1 MKPPTEADWQSEPWN
16 QEIPYAYDHFF
27 GRSLEEAFAL
37 FVENAMYH
45 EEDMVWMP
53 RPCFRF
59 YVLAYTN
66 YLMSE
71 SSRGDCDGANCFF
84 GLVEC
89 RKDDIR
95 GSSELVIGE
104 IAKTLEK
111 LKAGQGWYGAPEE
124 IYGSFK
130 DRALSCL
137 KLIRAEQEC
146 EVGSAPG

>member
-1 MKPPTEADWQSEPWN
+1 
-16 QEIPYAYDHFF
+16 
-27 GRSLEEAFAL
+27 
-37 FVENAMYH
+37 VENAIYY

-71 SSRGDCDGANCFF
+71 SSRGDHDGANCFF

-111 LKAGQGWYGAPEE
+111 LKDGQGWYDAPEE
-124 IYGSFK
+124 IYGSFN

-137 KLIRAEQEC
+137 NLIRAEPRAASSD
-146 EVGSAPG
+146 GPSALPGNSGVAERPPSVS